1 MTRNA
6 SRTDDARKR
15 LAKLAETPQGA
26 TATIRQLLPE
36 IEAAQAAGH
45 SLAEIIETLGL
56 DVSPTTF
63 KNLLSRVRR
72 ERRESA

>member
-1 MTRNA
+1 MTRKV
-6 SRTDDARKR
+6 SPTDNARKR
-15 LAKLAETPQGA
+15 LAKLAETPQGI

-45 SLAEIIETLGL
+45 SITQIIETLGL

-72 ERRESA
+72 AQRETA